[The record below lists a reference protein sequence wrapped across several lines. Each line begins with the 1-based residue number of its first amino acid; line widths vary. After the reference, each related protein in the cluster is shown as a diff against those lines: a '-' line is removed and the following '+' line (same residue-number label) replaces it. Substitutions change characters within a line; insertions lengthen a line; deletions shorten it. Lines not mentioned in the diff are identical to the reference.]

1 VRRARALALLAGIA
15 LLTTGCPAGSA
26 DRHGDALPARP
37 TDASTSL
44 PPWSGPPP
52 GGPPTAGPVTALR
65 AAVDLSPA
73 VPAGELARATAAVAA
88 PGGGAYVVL
97 AVQDRTGSLVLA
109 AVRPAAGSFTATP
122 LVPLPRVAPLAGLH
136 VLADGGVA
144 LAGRLSGTSFG
155 VRVVDPATGA
165 VRTLPAVSVPGRSA
179 SADGRSALAPDGRTL
194 YLFVTARSED
204 RTSEQLVALD
214 TTTGEVLARRDVAAD
229 VARASTTPVGRQLAG
244 LVARPGGGATL
255 VFDASPTPTEE
266 RRIPT
271 LLTFD
276 AALRP
281 VGEPVRAAS
290 LTEHA
295 EVQAVAGAPDGT
307 VFLLVE
313 VPDGAWVL
321 AVPDG
326 GGAGPVLAQVD
337 DRVFDYALSVEPAQ
351 RWAVVPA
358 AEGARAVD
366 LTTGEVRA
374 PFGVDCGP
382 GTDVAGIRPTGDGAL
397 LVGQCDSFGAATPML
412 WLAGP

>member
-1 VRRARALALLAGIA
+1 VRRLRALAVLAGIA
-15 LLTTGCPAGSA
+15 LLTAGCPVA
-26 DRHGDALPARP
+26 DRGGDALPARP
-37 TDASTSL
+37 TGASTTL

-52 GGPPTAGPVTALR
+52 GAPPSAGPVTALR

-73 VPAGELARATAAVAA
+73 VPAGTLARATAAVAA

-97 AVQDRTGSLVLA
+97 AIQDRTGSLVLA
-109 AVRPAAGSFTATP
+109 AVRLDGGSFTAAA
-122 LVPLPRVAPLAGLH
+122 VAAVPRVAPLAALD

-144 LAGRLSGTSFG
+144 LAGRLSGTAFG
-155 VRVVDPATGA
+155 VRVVDPASGA
-165 VRTLPAVSVPGRSA
+165 VRTLPAVDLPGGTT
-179 SADGRSALAPDGRTL
+179 SADGRSALAADGRTL
-194 YLFVTARSED
+194 YLFVTARAED
-204 RTSEQLVALD
+204 GSREQLVALD
-214 TTTGEVLARRDVAAD
+214 TATGEVLARRDVAAD
-229 VARASTTPVGRQLAG
+229 VARVSTAPVGRQLAG
-244 LVARPGGGATL
+244 VVARPGGGATL
-255 VFDASPTPTEE
+255 VFDASPTATAE

-271 LLTFD
+271 LLAFD

-281 VGEPVRAAS
+281 VGAPVRATA

-295 EVQAVAGAPDGT
+295 ETQAVAGAADGT

-337 DRVFDYALSVEPAQ
+337 DRVFDYAMSVEPAQ
-351 RWAVVPA
+351 RWALVPA

-366 LTTGEVRA
+366 LTTGEVRP
-374 PFGVDCGP
+374 PFDVGCGP
-382 GTDVAGIRPTGDGAL
+382 GTDVAGIEQGPDGAL
-397 LVGQCDSFGAATPML
+397 LVGQCDTDGAATPTL